1 MPHATCSA
9 SAALRAPRAP
19 GSGEYTPALRRKEKK
34 SGFRK
39 KDTRA
44 PNNSFPSPLF
54 SFSFLGA
61 VFILQ
66 NSKGLRGQRRSL
78 TSTHESL
85 SLRHA
90 WHLSRR
96 PPGQPRKVPSAGLSV
111 CHSHT
116 MLFVGQ
122 AGSGKTNLM
131 VSILSQHKKK
141 GKRCGM
147 AKVIIVFAIL
157 KK

>member
-1 MPHATCSA
+1 
-9 SAALRAPRAP
+9 
-19 GSGEYTPALRRKEKK
+19 
-34 SGFRK
+34 
-39 KDTRA
+39 
-44 PNNSFPSPLF
+44 
-54 SFSFLGA
+54 
-61 VFILQ
+61 
-66 NSKGLRGQRRSL
+66 
-78 TSTHESL
+78 
-85 SLRHA
+85 
-90 WHLSRR
+90 
-96 PPGQPRKVPSAGLSV
+96 
-111 CHSHT
+111 

>member
-1 MPHATCSA
+1 MLGLPHSF
-9 SAALRAPRAP
+9 L
-19 GSGEYTPALRRKEKK
+19 ELEVKK
-34 SGFRK
+34 SKITCDGCLAEDIPR
-39 KDTRA
+39 
-44 PNNSFPSPLF
+44 PLPS
-54 SFSFLGA
+54 
-61 VFILQ
+61 
-66 NSKGLRGQRRSL
+66 
-78 TSTHESL
+78 
-85 SLRHA
+85 
-90 WHLSRR
+90 
-96 PPGQPRKVPSAGLSV
+96 
-111 CHSHT
+111 HSHT